1 MKLQDYQSNAVDFG
15 CFCFLDRYMKYNKQ
29 HPLRVFEAFA
39 GYSSQSLAL
48 RRLREIYPEF
58 DFVRV
63 GFAEFDPFSN
73 LPIDKQPAVVAN
85 RALFGNDC
93 PNYGDICKVPW
104 MEVPDFELFTYSFPC
119 TDISAAGRQAGLSRN
134 SGTRSS
140 LLWEC
145 EKAIEVKRPKFLLM
159 ENVSQL
165 ISQKFIGDFQ
175 EWLRI
180 LERLG
185 YESFTQV
192 LDASKYGVPQHRERV
207 FSVGILRT
215 EDDPN
220 PVYHFPR
227 PFKLEKCLAD
237 VLEEKVDD
245 NLFLSDEMLSR
256 FAIRSLEEESG
267 IIQEESDDFEDF
279 FVQG

>member
-1 MKLQDYQSNAVDFG
+1 MKF
-15 CFCFLDRYMKYNKQ
+15 NKEN
-29 HPLRVFEAFA
+29 PLRVFEAFA

-48 RRLREIYPEF
+48 RRLRDVYPEF

-63 GFAEFDPFSN
+63 GWAEYDPFSN
-73 LPIDKQPAVVAN
+73 LPIEKQPAVVAN
-85 RALFGNDC
+85 VSLFPEDADK
-93 PNYGDICKVPW
+93 NYGDICTVPW
-104 MEVPDFELFTYSFPC
+104 TEVPDFDLFTYSFPC
-119 TDISAAGRQAGLSRN
+119 TDISAAGKQRGLSRD

-145 EKAIEVKRPKFLLM
+145 EKAIEIKRPTYLLM

-165 ISQKFIGDFQ
+165 ISQKFIKDFH

-180 LERLG
+180 LEHYG

-192 LDASKYGVPQHRERV
+192 LDSSKYGVPQHRERV
-207 FSVGILRT
+207 FCVSILRT
-215 EDDPN
+215 EDNPN
-220 PVYHFPR
+220 PKYHFPK

-237 VLEEKVDD
+237 VLEENVEES
-245 NLFLSDEMLSR
+245 LFLSDDMLSR
-256 FAIRSLEEESG
+256 FCTKSLEEEEGGG
-267 IIQEESDDFEDF
+267 IKEPIECDDFEDF